1 MRLSV
6 SQITTAVVLGI
17 APLVVAHGA
26 HEAGADA
33 MEMDMGMAHGADEP
47 KAESKSYPPTYFA
60 LADHAAIM
68 YAHIGLMVLAWVFV
82 LPIGKFDE
90 LWPVILRRLT
100 RDAQL

>member
-1 MRLSV
+1 MRLSA

-17 APLVVAHGA
+17 VPLAVAHGA

-60 LADHAAIM
+60 LADHVGIM
-68 YAHIGLMVLAWVFV
+68 YAHIGVMVLAWIFV
-82 LPIGKFDE
+82 LPIGEYDE
-90 LWPVILRRLT
+90 PWPVTRR
-100 RDAQL
+100 